1 MKMKKIILKGQLKER
16 FTRIVSLFL
25 AACLLLNTAETG
37 NTSDIKVRSIDI
49 SDYVASDKYTDVF
62 EESSVSYNE
71 DEELVNFKASGAY
84 STGDK
89 ILFDKVSLEEYHDK
103 ASNEVTLT
111 DKDIENI
118 YGEEGLVDQEKIEQ
132 DISDEDIP
140 DDDMPDDDMPDE
152 STMDE
157 DISDE
162 DIPDDD
168 MSDDDMSDEDVSDSD
183 ISDDEYDYIV
193 SPDDSEYEDAEVD
206 YECTFD
212 MNNLVFHFTADLIAE
227 DGTVL
232 ESEEIK
238 TKAIVTENGG
248 LDACIEI
255 DGKTYRMS
263 DYEKKTSVDECS
275 IADIIKIINAYLA
288 VAETAEKIK
297 AKSNYK
303 YNKGLE
309 KKGNGVGKGKYVY
322 DQSETN
328 RKNYNAGNYRFGF
341 TKFSNVGCE
350 VASAYNV
357 ALALKDSERLSQTI
371 YYFEAFSIEFSIAWG
386 YFGSNPLEINRYL
399 KKRRFRYKKY
409 TSFSKLSSAVKK
421 KKSCK
426 IIMSRWNKPA
436 TKGLHTFY
444 VAKSTSGNFFG
455 FNWIYERNSV
465 KKTSLKSFNNGS
477 GFIVGYIVWKD

>member
-1 MKMKKIILKGQLKER
+1 MKKILLKGQMKER
-16 FTRIVSLFL
+16 FSRIVSLFL
-25 AACLLLNTAETG
+25 SACLLLNTAATG
-37 NTSDIKVRSIDI
+37 NTADIKMRSIDI
-49 SDYVASDKYTDVF
+49 SDYTVSDKYTDIF
-62 EESSVSYNE
+62 EESNISYK
-71 DEELVNFKASGAY
+71 EEEGLVNFTASGTY
-84 STGDK
+84 SSGDK
-89 ILFDKVSLEEYHDK
+89 VLFDKVSLEEYHDADNNK
-103 ASNEVTLT
+103 VTLT
-111 DKDIENI
+111 DEDIDKA
-118 YGEEGLVDQEKIEQ
+118 YGEEGLVDQDKIEQ
-132 DISDEDIP
+132 DIPDEDIS
-140 DDDMPDDDMPDE
+140 DGNMADE

-157 DISDE
+157 DIADE
-162 DIPDDD
+162 DIPDDN
-168 MSDDDMSDEDVSDSD
+168 MSDEDMTDEDVSGSAA
-183 ISDDEYDYIV
+183 SEDEYNDIV
-193 SPDDSEYEDAEVD
+193 SPDDSEYEDTEVD

-212 MNNLVFHFTADLIAE
+212 MNDLVFHFTAELVAE

-232 ESEEIK
+232 ETEEIN

-255 DGKTYRMS
+255 DGNTYRMS

-275 IADIIKIINAYLA
+275 IANIIKIINAYLA

-309 KKGNGVGKGKYVY
+309 KKGKGVGKGKYVY
-322 DQSETN
+322 NQSETN

-399 KKRRFRYKKY
+399 KKRGFRYKKY

-455 FNWIYERNSV
+455 FNWKYERNSV